1 MNFNNPHW
9 FWWLIPVVLLV
20 LILAAVA
27 GKRKKAQLKML
38 LGAAADDPD
47 AVRLSKGIRKFRLC
61 LLLLTV
67 FFLLAAAARPYWTS
81 RMIPF
86 SQQGRDIMVLF
97 DVSKSMLASDIA
109 PTRLDHARFMLRELV
124 KSDPLDRFGLVAF
137 AGTAYTVCPLTSDPV
152 AFEQYIDEYL

>member
-20 LILAAVA
+20 LILAVIA

-47 AVRLSKGIRKFRLC
+47 AVRLSKGIRKFRLF

-67 FFLLAAAARPYWTS
+67 FFLLAAASRPYWTS

-97 DVSKSMLASDIA
+97 DEKKVCLLLILPPRVWTMRVS
-109 PTRLDHARFMLRELV
+109 
-124 KSDPLDRFGLVAF
+124 
-137 AGTAYTVCPLTSDPV
+137 C
-152 AFEQYIDEYL
+152 